1 MIDAALPDGAV
12 RVLVLLAQRS
22 DWVLISEIDARATQ
36 LGEDD
41 AAFVPALVAR
51 GFVQHRANAKAIKIA
66 IDGWRYL
73 QRYPPAP
80 SPR

>member
-12 RVLVLLAQRS
+12 RVLVLLARRA

-36 LGEDD
+36 LGDDD

-51 GFVQHRANAKAIKIA
+51 GFVQHRVAAKAIKISQ
-66 IDGWRYL
+66 DGWRYL
-73 QRYPPAP
+73 QRHPPAAG
-80 SPR
+80 PR